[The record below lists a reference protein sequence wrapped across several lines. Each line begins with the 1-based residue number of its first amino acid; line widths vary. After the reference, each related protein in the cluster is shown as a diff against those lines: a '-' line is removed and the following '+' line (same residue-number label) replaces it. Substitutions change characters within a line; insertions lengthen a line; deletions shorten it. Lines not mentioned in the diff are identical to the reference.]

1 MGKEGLAARGAR
13 PGGARGEGAA
23 ASGRVGSAPCG
34 GRCSVG
40 RAAWRPGRR
49 PAGARRRH
57 GERWGLRRGGIAAA
71 GGHRNSWRRAFRGA
85 EHEAARERGLL
96 AARTAGEI
104 ETGRA
109 VEQRHPVRRRG
120 RDKRRACGR
129 ASCEQPV
136 RERQRGR
143 DLLWRKQSAMANLH
157 EARGE
162 HVQEEAAE
170 ELLRMHRDRPSV
182 FGPPRHGVRRAMA
195 TSH

>member
-1 MGKEGLAARGAR
+1 MGA
-13 PGGARGEGAA
+13 P
-23 ASGRVGSAPCG
+23 SGR
-34 GRCSVG
+34 
-40 RAAWRPGRR
+40 
-49 PAGARRRH
+49 
-57 GERWGLRRGGIAAA
+57 IAAA

-162 HVQEEAAE
+162 HVQQEAAE
-170 ELLRMHRDRPSV
+170 ELLRCTVTVRPSLV
-182 FGPPRHGVRRAMA
+182 RHVTASAAMA